1 MPVHFARNN
10 RRRDVLNA
18 NKQGTGR
25 NDMNRIAR
33 MISPGCLALAAILA
47 PASAPAQAQSADT
60 SFFLTSNGIGN
71 GGNLGGLAGADNHC
85 QTLAQAAGAG
95 AKTWRAYL
103 STQAADGA
111 PAVNARDRIGKGPWK
126 NAKGTVVAKDVAD
139 LHSANNNLTK
149 QTALSEKGEVIN
161 GRGDSPNRHDVL
173 TGSQADG
180 TAFAAGEDRTCKN
193 WTSSTQGAAM
203 VGHFDRKGL
212 RDDEPSKSWNT
223 SHPSRGPDGGCSQAD
238 LKSTGGD
245 GLMYCFA
252 AN

>member
-1 MPVHFARNN
+1 MNSFAK
-10 RRRDVLNA
+10 V
-18 NKQGTGR
+18 
-25 NDMNRIAR
+25 
-33 MISPGCLALAAILA
+33 ISPACFALAAISAL
-47 PASAPAQAQSADT
+47 ASAPAQAQSADT

-126 NAKGTVVAKDVAD
+126 NSKGAVVAKDVAE

-149 QTALSEKGEVIN
+149 QTALSEKGDVIS
-161 GRGDSPNRHDVL
+161 GAGDTPNRHDVL
-173 TGSQADG
+173 TGSQGDG

-193 WTSSTQGAAM
+193 WTSSMQGAAM